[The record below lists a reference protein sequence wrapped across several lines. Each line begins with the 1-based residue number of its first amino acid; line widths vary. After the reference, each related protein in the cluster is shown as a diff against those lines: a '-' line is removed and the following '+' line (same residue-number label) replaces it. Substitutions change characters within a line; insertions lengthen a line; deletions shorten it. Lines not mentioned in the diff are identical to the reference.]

1 MTKPGLESDR
11 ARLWRDPHLDGMELL
26 HARYV
31 THAFAPHA
39 HETFA
44 IGVVLA
50 GALSFSYRKEREII
64 SSGEVMVINPHEM
77 HTGQAVGA
85 QGCTYRMLYPSA
97 TALQEIA
104 VALAARSRSALFFPA
119 SRIVDESLAQLV
131 LRLHLA
137 LEDTGTPCLERETR
151 LLGML
156 TELVRFHAEIGATV
170 DRSGPRGAAWIP
182 QAVDYLE
189 THFADDVSLQQMA
202 AALNVSPFHLL
213 RTFRAEVGAPPH
225 AFLTQIRIRH
235 AKQLLSRGLPIVQIA
250 ADTGFSDQS
259 HLTRCFRQA
268 VGITPGQYQCSCL
281 VG

>member
-1 MTKPGLESDR
+1 MTKPGPESDR
-11 ARLWRDPHLDGMELL
+11 ARLWRDPHLAGMELL

-97 TALQEIA
+97 TVLQEIV
-104 VALAARSRSALFFPA
+104 VALVARSRSALFFPA
-119 SRIVDESLAQLV
+119 SRIVDGSLAQLV
-131 LRLHLA
+131 LILHLA
-137 LEDTGTPCLERETR
+137 LENTETPCLERETR
-151 LLGML
+151 LLEML
-156 TELVRFHAEIGATV
+156 TELVRFHAEIGVTP

-189 THFADDVSLQQMA
+189 THFADDVSLQQIA

-235 AKQLLSRGLPIVQIA
+235 AKQLLSRGLPIVQVA

-259 HLTRCFRQA
+259 HLRRCFRHA
-268 VGITPGQYQCSCL
+268 VGITPGKYQCSCL